1 MFRFG
6 LPREN
11 MGSESI
17 NGSTKLEMGERSC
30 PRLSEAAVRAV
41 LQRNLEFAEQAFALL
56 GAASLALDC
65 L

>member
-1 MFRFG
+1 
-6 LPREN
+6 